1 MSPESSWK
9 VTAQGFF
16 LSFLEIFKKGFSKSR
31 KKAIP
36 LTIEI
41 KSKIRTVKF
50 EEVEK
55 KLKFDNTLEVR
66 IMTGKCMRY
75 KE

>member
-1 MSPESSWK
+1 MTTKSFWE
-9 VTAQGFF
+9 VTAQRLL
-16 LSFLEIFKKGFSKSR
+16 LSFLEILRKGFSKRR
-31 KKAIP
+31 KKTIP

-41 KSKIRTVKF
+41 NSKIRTIKF

-55 KLKFDNTLEVR
+55 KSKFDNTLELR
-66 IMTGKCMRY
+66 IITGKCMRY

>member
-1 MSPESSWK
+1 MTTKSFWE
-9 VTAQGFF
+9 VTAQRLL
-16 LSFLEIFKKGFSKSR
+16 LSFLEILKKGFSKRR

-41 KSKIRTVKF
+41 TSKKRTVKF

-55 KLKFDNTLEVR
+55 K
-66 IMTGKCMRY
+66 
-75 KE
+75 